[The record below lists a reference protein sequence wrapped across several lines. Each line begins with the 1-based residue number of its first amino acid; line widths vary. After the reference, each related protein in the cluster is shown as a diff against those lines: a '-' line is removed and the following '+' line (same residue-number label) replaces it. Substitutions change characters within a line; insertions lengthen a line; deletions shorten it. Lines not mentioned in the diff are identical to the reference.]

1 MPYPASNRMKRT
13 NIPTQASDATPSQ
26 RRVTL
31 RDVAKRVGVSHAT
44 VSMCFHNAPSIPE
57 KRRKQVLRV
66 AEQMGYRPD
75 PVLSALAEYRRRN
88 RPQPIQSAL
97 AWLNRWEQ
105 PEKLRQY
112 NEFNLYWLGAS
123 QAAERFG
130 YHLEEIR
137 WLADL
142 SPKRIEQIL
151 LTRNIRGLLI
161 PPHASVLEWG
171 NFDWSKFS
179 IIRFGMSVSKPNSN
193 LVTADQQRAVL
204 MAFEKIKQYGYKR
217 IGLVTGRDYDS
228 KLGGNFIGGL
238 AAAQEL
244 FNFEHILPPLL
255 TTERIYLENREM
267 AKRALGQW
275 MKRHHPDAVLTT
287 EIMVPDL
294 IRELGYRIPEDIA
307 VAGSSCDIP
316 VDAGINQN
324 SENIGRI
331 AVEMLVAQIKMNVCG
346 EPASPCRILVES
358 CWQDGKSLPPHIRP

>member
-1 MPYPASNRMKRT
+1 MK
-13 NIPTQASDATPSQ
+13 PSTQPSDATPPK

-31 RDVAKRVGVSHAT
+31 RDVAKQAGVSHAT
-44 VSMCFHNAPSIPE
+44 VSMCFRNSPSIPE

-66 AEQMGYRPD
+66 AERMGYRPD
-75 PVLSALAEYRRRN
+75 PVLSALAEYRNRN

-97 AWLNRWEQ
+97 AWINHWDQ
-105 PEKLRQY
+105 PEKLRKY

-123 QAAERFG
+123 SAAERFG

-137 WLADL
+137 WTADL
-142 SPKRIEQIL
+142 TAKRVEQIL

-161 PPHASVLEWG
+161 PPHATMPDWG

-179 IIRFGMSVSKPNSN
+179 IIRFGMSVRKPDSN

-204 MAFEKIKQYGYKR
+204 MAFEKIKQYGYER

-244 FNFEHILPPLL
+244 FDFEHTLPPLL
-255 TTERIYLENREM
+255 TDMGTYLKDRTT

-275 MKRHHPDAVLTT
+275 LKKHRPDAVLTT
-287 EIMVPDL
+287 ETMVPEL

-307 VAGSSCDIP
+307 VAGSSRDIP

-324 SENIGRI
+324 PEDIGRI
-331 AVEMLVAQIKMNVCG
+331 AVEMLVALIKMNVCG
-346 EPASPCRILVES
+346 EPSSPCRILVES
-358 CWQDGKSLPPHIRP
+358 CWQDGKSLPPRTSQ